1 MRITWLGAAGFE
13 IRTKGTVLLI
23 DPYLTRNPRARP
35 ALDLRPSD
43 LGQAHA
49 IFLSHGHFDHA
60 FDVPEIAA
68 RSGARVYCG
77 SGVDRVLRQR
87 GVAPERLEVIYRDGQ
102 EYVLPELEAR
112 AFFSRHV
119 RFDAALVVKTLA
131 RRGREIFPLL
141 RLNRA
146 YPRGQVLAWRFRME
160 GKLVLHFGSAG
171 ATAEELA
178 RLSQEPVD
186 LLLTPL
192 QGHSRITDICY
203 AQAAALRPRSVVIHH
218 HDDFHPPLSRYI
230 DPAPLRE
237 RVARELPGTRVIVP
251 ELNQPLTL

>member
-1 MRITWLGAAGFE
+1 M
-13 IRTKGTVLLI
+13 LLI
-23 DPYLTRNPRARP
+23 DPYLTRNAQARP

-43 LGQAHA
+43 LNQAHA

-60 FDVPEIAA
+60 YDVPEIAA
-68 RSGARVYCG
+68 RTGAWVYCG
-77 SGVDRVLRQR
+77 NGVDRALRQR
-87 GVAPERLEVIYRDGQ
+87 GVDRKRLEVINRDGQ

-119 RFDAALVVKTLA
+119 RFNAALVLRTVA
-131 RRGREIFPLL
+131 RCGRDIFPLL
-141 RLNRA
+141 RLSRA

-178 RLSQEPVD
+178 RLAQEPVD

-192 QGHSRITDICY
+192 QGNSRITDICY
-203 AQAAALRPRSVVIHH
+203 DQVAALRPRTVIMHH
-218 HDDFHPPLSRYI
+218 HDDFYPPLSSWV
-230 DPAPLRE
+230 DPAPLLE
-237 RVARELPGTRVIVP
+237 RVARELPGIRVIVP